1 MEIEGFENYLIF
13 ENGDV
18 INKNTGKKL
27 KQLKNSQIGYKT
39 VQLRSAKSIKVKYI
53 HRLLAQAYI
62 PNPLNKPQVDHI
74 NRIRDDNRLC
84 NLRWVTQTE
93 NNVNQNLR
101 KNNTTGYKNISTS
114 KFRNGF
120 CVAISRNKI
129 LYKKAGIKTLEEA
142 IIQRDLMLSMF
153 TN

>member
-13 ENGDV
+13 ENGDIV
-18 INKNTGKKL
+18 NVNTGLKL
-27 KQLKNSQIGYKT
+27 KHSKNMYGYLKVCLYKNGK
-39 VQLRSAKSIKVKYI
+39 KSFKQI

-62 PNPLNKPQVDHI
+62 PNLNNKPQVDHI